1 MISMKENILIK
12 SYDISNPN
20 YGKYPGSRS
29 ISELINNGFLL
40 LDKPQGP
47 TSHDVVAQ
55 VKKILGIKKA
65 CHIGTLDPHVSGVL
79 PILLGE
85 ARKMMPAF
93 QKLNKE
99 YVGVMHLHKD
109 VDTEE
114 LKKVIS
120 KFRGNIIQV
129 PPVKSAVARKER
141 ERKIFNFE
149 ILDRKEKDVCFFVK
163 CESGTYIRKL
173 IDDIGK
179 EIGGAHL
186 KELRRIAVGDFR
198 EEHCHTLEEIESKK
212 DTEEIREIIFP
223 IEYSIKTKKVWIKDS
238 AIYNICNGAPL
249 ITIGISRL
257 DDGIKKGDIVSI
269 MSLKGEL
276 VALGV
281 AKLSSKEMLKGK
293 HIAVKTDR
301 VLMKKETYPKF

>member
-1 MISMKENILIK
+1 MKEKILIK

-29 ISELINNGFLL
+29 INELINNGFLL

-55 VKKILGIKKA
+55 IKKILGVNKA
-65 CHIGTLDPHVSGVL
+65 CHIGTLDPGVSGVL

-85 ARKMMPAF
+85 ARKVMPAF

-109 VDTEE
+109 VDD
-114 LKKVIS
+114 KKIKKIIS
-120 KFRGNIIQV
+120 EFTGKILQT

-141 ERKIFNFE
+141 EREIFSFE
-149 ILDRKEKDVCFFVK
+149 ILDRKERDICFSVK

-179 EIGGAHL
+179 EIGGSHL
-186 KELRRIAVGDFR
+186 RELRRIKVGIFG
-198 EEHCHTLEEIESKK
+198 EENCHTIDELKK
-212 DTEEIREIIFP
+212 IQGTDDIREIVFP
-223 IEYSIKTKKVWIKDS
+223 IEFAIPIKKIWIKDS

-257 DDGIKKGDIVSI
+257 DDGIKKEEMVAI
-269 MSLKGEL
+269 MSMKGEL

-293 HIAVKTDR
+293 HIAAKTDR